1 MGAYARSE
9 NLVGDRPG
17 NRTAAAGNKED
28 IVMGF
33 GALPP
38 EVNSARMYA
47 GTGSGSM
54 VAAAAAWDGVAA
66 ELNSA
71 ATSYQA
77 VVSELTGGPWLG
89 PSSLSM
95 AGAAAGF
102 VAWIKTTAAQ
112 AQLAA
117 SQTRSAV
124 AAYEAAFS
132 PRCLRR

>member
-1 MGAYARSE
+1 MGASARSE
-9 NLVGDRPG
+9 KSVGDRPVP
-17 NRTAAAGNKED
+17 RIAAAGNKED

-38 EVNSARMYA
+38 EANNARMYGGA
-47 GTGSGSM
+47 GSGPL
-54 VAAAAAWDGVAA
+54 VAAAAAWDGVAT

-95 AGAAAGF
+95 AGAAAGY
-102 VAWIKTTAAQ
+102 VAWIKT
-112 AQLAA
+112 
-117 SQTRSAV
+117 RWW
-124 AAYEAAFS
+124 
-132 PRCLRR
+132 C